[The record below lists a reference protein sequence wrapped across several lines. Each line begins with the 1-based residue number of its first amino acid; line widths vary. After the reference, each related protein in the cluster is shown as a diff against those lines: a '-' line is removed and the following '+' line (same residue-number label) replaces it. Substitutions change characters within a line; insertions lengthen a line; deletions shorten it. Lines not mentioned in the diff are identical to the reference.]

1 MMKVTGLRSDR
12 ETVGGLVF
20 FGRMLD
26 KIRLH
31 AQGKLPADYNRG
43 HGFDGRLCRFLRIDY
58 AALVAKVEKE
68 NDDTKI
74 LEWCYSNGR
83 RPTEEEIFVF
93 NAFLS
98 KRGWQDDVSEWVKEQ
113 KEKMGLSHRDDIQT
127 AFDIHEADEGGKEQ
141 VANS

>member
-1 MMKVTGLRSDR
+1 MQLPNLRSDR

-31 AQGKLPADYNRG
+31 AQGSLPPDYNRG
-43 HGFDGRLCRFLRIDY
+43 YGFDGRMCSFLRIEY
-58 AALVAKVEKE
+58 NALVKKTLEEK
-68 NDDTKI
+68 NDLKI
-74 LEWCYSNGR
+74 LEWCFDVGR

-98 KRGWQDDVSEWVKEQ
+98 KRGWNDDVSEWVKQQ
-113 KEKMGLSHRDDIQT
+113 KEKMGLSHRDDLQT
-127 AFDIHEADEGGKEQ
+127 AFDIHDADERRK
-141 VANS
+141 